1 MMFIILS
8 YDVGEV
14 RCAKISKIAKKYLTY
29 MQRSLY
35 QGYLTEKQLKRLQE
49 ELFPKIDPDHDS
61 VVIYR
66 LCGDNDITV
75 EKIGAVKGR
84 GSFIY

>member
-8 YDVGEV
+8 YDVGEA
-14 RCAKISKIAKKYLTY
+14 RCAKIAKIAKKYLTY

-49 ELFPKIDPDHDS
+49 ELLPRIDPDYDS
-61 VVIYR
+61 IIIYR
-66 LCGDNDITV
+66 LWSDSDVAI
-75 EKIGAVKGR
+75 EKIGAIKER